1 MKHRLTLARRRALR
15 DLHGSREQ
23 KTRAR
28 LDEALNRMEAG
39 TPQRIVVPFRWTKAN
54 LAREADVHITTIL
67 FKEEDGSYRYAG
79 ILERF
84 EALRTKQSRPDD
96 DSPTA
101 RPEDAQADPAQNT
114 FEMEQELA
122 RQAGIICE
130 LRAQV
135 KELQSREADIHDLME
150 KNAGLREECRRLQ
163 ASLQRP
169 D

>member
-1 MKHRLTLARRRALR
+1 MKPLLTLARRRALR
-15 DLHGSREQ
+15 TLHGSREQ

-28 LDEALNRMEAG
+28 LGEALNRMEAG
-39 TPQRIVVPFRWTKAN
+39 TPQRLAVPFRWTKTN

-67 FKEEDGSYRYAG
+67 FKEENGSYRYAD

-84 EALRTKQSRPDD
+84 DALRKLRRPDH
-96 DSPTA
+96 PPAA
-101 RPEDAQADPAQNT
+101 RTEEIPIDPAPT
-114 FEMEQELA
+114 VLEMEQELA

-130 LRAQV
+130 LRATV
-135 KELQSREADIHDLME
+135 KELESREADIHDLME

-163 ASLQRP
+163 TSLRRP

>member
-1 MKHRLTLARRRALR
+1 MKQRLTLARRRALR
-15 DLHGSREQ
+15 NLHGSREE
-23 KTRAR
+23 KTLAR
-28 LDEALNRMEAG
+28 LGEALNRMEAG
-39 TPQRIVVPFRWTKAN
+39 SPQRIAVPFRWTKAN

-84 EALRTKQSRPDD
+84 EALRTKRSRPND

-114 FEMEQELA
+114 FEMEQELV
-122 RQAGIICE
+122 RQAGVICE

-135 KELQSREADIHDLME
+135 KELQSHDADIHDLME
-150 KNAGLREECRRLQ
+150 KNAALRDECRRLQ
-163 ASLQRP
+163 GLQLRP
-169 D
+169 L